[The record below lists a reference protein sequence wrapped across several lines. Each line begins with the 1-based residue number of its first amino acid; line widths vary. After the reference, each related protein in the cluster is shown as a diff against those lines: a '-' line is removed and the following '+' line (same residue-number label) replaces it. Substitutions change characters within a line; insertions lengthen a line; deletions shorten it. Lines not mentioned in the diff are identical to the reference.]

1 MSALQE
7 TTFGFPPPL
16 PNISSPGKESQQ
28 RQLLPGLTLGDYCCQ
43 GSVDRDK
50 TVDLLTFPCRRGRR
64 LFVIPPQHGS
74 TAWFEE
80 ISWGCISPPHEG
92 YASRAHVSC
101 ETVRP
106 NCLALRKSV
115 LTFQVW
121 TVWTVPVPSG
131 YRCSISFHC
140 QAREYSHSHQTRI
153 YFEKSSIDKRVE

>member
-50 TVDLLTFPCRRGRR
+50 TVDLLTFPCRRQKAVRD
-64 LFVIPPQHGS
+64 PSP
-74 TAWFEE
+74 AWFHGLVRGD
-80 ISWGCISPPHEG
+80 ILGLYLPPHEG